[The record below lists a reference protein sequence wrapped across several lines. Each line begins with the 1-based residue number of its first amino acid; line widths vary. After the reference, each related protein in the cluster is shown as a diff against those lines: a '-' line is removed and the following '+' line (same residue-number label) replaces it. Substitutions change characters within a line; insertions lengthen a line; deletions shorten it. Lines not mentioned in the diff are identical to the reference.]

1 MLSLSCHST
10 APTWFSS
17 QFSICP
23 FSNSFMESACST
35 WTWGAGGSQVE
46 TRGSLLFSL
55 GTLSWA
61 ISPHPCLQ
69 ISPGLTWAIISHL
82 SPDLSPELSPHIAT
96 TYFPSPLTGLNPS
109 QTSTHSNRTDHL
121 PSQTV
126 FPGSVNGIA
135 THPPEWVRNRGIKS
149 HPCLSLLRP
158 SSSLSP
164 LPASTPLHLYHTTL
178 AEASYP
184 LLDNYNSPMGSSNI
198 DFRLYQSIPSLVEI
212 RIIFSKQKSDH
223 HLLNSIKPSMVLES
237 QDKTWLINT
246 PYKAL
251 QVWHN

>member
-1 MLSLSCHST
+1 MGHNIT
-10 APTWFSS
+10 S
-17 QFSICP
+17 QP
-23 FSNSFMESACST
+23 
-35 WTWGAGGSQVE
+35 
-46 TRGSLLFSL
+46 RP
-55 GTLSWA
+55 LSWA
-61 ISPHPCLQ
+61 FTSHSYHLLSISFDRTQPISNLNTFKPHWPPSLTDSVPWLSEWHHHPSTWVSQKPRDQ
-69 ISPGLTWAIISHL
+69 ISPL
-82 SPDLSPELSPHIAT
+82 
-96 TYFPSPLTGLNPS
+96 PL
-109 QTSTHSNRTDHL
+109 
-121 PSQTV
+121 
-126 FPGSVNGIA
+126 
-135 THPPEWVRNRGIKS
+135 PP
-149 HPCLSLLRP
+149 LRP